1 MNGFK
6 KKRGN
11 IMIKELCSVTAF
23 FLECC
28 GEHQNSKHEIYCRKG
43 THPGVNKS
51 GNTYIGCYAKD
62 HIGVVAFLSSKE
74 FTISVKLPGFYE
86 KVGNGGVGS
95 SYRKIAEPGAKYKIL
110 AGIIGSIPSSI
121 DLINSIYKAV
131 ESREKNSLPVSQISQ
146 EQQALEY
153 SAKLTNIISNYQKN
167 ANGSEIKESDIIHR
181 NNEQKMRLCA

>member
-43 THPGVNKS
+43 VNKS

-62 HIGVVAFLSSKE
+62 HIGVVAFIMASKE
-74 FTISVKLPGFYE
+74 SANSVKLPGFYE

-95 SYRKIAEPGAKYKIL
+95 SYRKLRNLVP
-110 AGIIGSIPSSI
+110 SI
-121 DLINSIYKAV
+121 KF
-131 ESREKNSLPVSQISQ
+131 SL
-146 EQQALEY
+146 E
-153 SAKLTNIISNYQKN
+153 
-167 ANGSEIKESDIIHR
+167 
-181 NNEQKMRLCA
+181 